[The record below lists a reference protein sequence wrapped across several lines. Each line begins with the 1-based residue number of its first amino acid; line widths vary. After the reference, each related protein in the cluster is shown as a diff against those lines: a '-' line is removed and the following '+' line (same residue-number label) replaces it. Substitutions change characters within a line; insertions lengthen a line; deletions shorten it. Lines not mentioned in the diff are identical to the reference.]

1 MQTIMDFTAQKY
13 DALLDYLRR
22 HVDGEVR
29 FDDVT
34 RRLYSTDASIYQIK
48 PVGVV
53 IPKTTAAL
61 QTAVQIALEM
71 HVPIVP
77 RGGGTSLSGQ
87 SIGAGVVLDCSKY
100 LNNILDIDP
109 HLQIA
114 RVQPGVILDQ
124 FNRALAPHDLQ
135 FGPDVATASRANLGG
150 MIGNNSA
157 GSHSI
162 VHGKTIDHVR
172 KLRTL
177 MSDGKPYDLGP
188 LADAAWQRQ
197 DQRTFLGNLHRQVR
211 QIVSDAEPEILRRF
225 PRILRRVSGYNL
237 DALAASFLW
246 TARSASGFDSRSE
259 SATLTGLH
267 QLLVGSEGTLG
278 VILEAELNLVPKP
291 KVVGLLIP
299 QFASLAAAMDAI
311 AICLEMQP
319 SAVELMDKML
329 IALARNNL
337 SLRDTA
343 AALTGTPEALLMV
356 EFSGDDFGYVTDR
369 IKKLQTKLQGA
380 PGLIATL
387 PAIEATARQP
397 LWNLRNAAVPLLLGV
412 PGDRKPVAFIEDTAV
427 APEHLPR
434 YVARFREI
442 LKKHGTEGTFYGHAS
457 VGCLHIRPILNIKDP
472 HDLTRMRRITED
484 ITDLVLEFGGSLSG
498 EHGDGLAR
506 SEWNRKMFGDVVYD
520 AFCKIKDA
528 FDPHHLFNPG
538 KIVHAPPMTDNLRF
552 ATPNPAAYAARLAE
566 PVAAATIFDYS
577 KQEGFAQSIELC
589 NGAGVCRKLQGG
601 TMCPSFRATR
611 DEKDSTRGRA
621 NLLRLAL
628 VSANPLKELAGDDV
642 NAVLDLCL
650 MCKACK
656 SECPSNVD
664 LAKLKAEVTNLR
676 YQDRPRPL
684 LHRLLARLH
693 RLNRW
698 GSLTAPLTNRL
709 QNNRLARWMLH
720 HLVGIDQR
728 RSLPEL
734 HFDHFRRWFT
744 RTHAVGRK
752 SNRPVL
758 LLDDCFTTYNEP
770 AIGQAAV
777 RVLEAA
783 GHGVELAGLTCC
795 GRTLISKGYLA
806 EARALI
812 QEQAP
817 SLAARL
823 ASGVPI
829 LGLEPSCLLTLV
841 DEWPELVPGPAT
853 TLIAK
858 SAHLADG
865 WLAQQ
870 VRMKSCELKLSPT
883 YSALST
889 QHSALIHGH
898 CHQKALVGTGGTAAL
913 LKLIPG
919 LDVRVLDTGCCGMA
933 GSFGFET
940 EHYDL
945 SVQIADLDLL
955 PALAQH
961 PEALVVAPGTSCRH
975 QIRDLAK
982 RRALHPIELL
992 ANALA
997 K

>member
-1 MQTIMDFTAQKY
+1 MDFAAQKH

-29 FDDVT
+29 FDAT
-34 RRLYSTDASIYQIK
+34 TCKLYSTDASIYQIE

-53 IPKTTAAL
+53 IPKTTTAL

-71 HVPIVP
+71 HIPIVP

-87 SIGAGVVLDCSKY
+87 SIGPGVVVDCSKY
-100 LNNILDIDP
+100 LNNILEIDP
-109 HLQIA
+109 ALPIA

-124 FNRALAPHDLQ
+124 LNLALAVHGLQ

-172 KLRTL
+172 MLRVL
-177 MSDGKPYDLGP
+177 LSDGKSADLGP
-188 LADAAWQRQ
+188 VSVTDWQRQ
-197 DQRTFLGNLHRQVR
+197 DERTFLGKLHRQVR
-211 QIVSDAEPEILRRF
+211 QIVLDAAPEVQRRF

-237 DALAASFLW
+237 DVFANAFAGHDSNRAANA
-246 TARSASGFDSRSE
+246 ARLE
-259 SATLTGLH
+259 SYAAKIPVGLH

-278 VILEAELNLVPKP
+278 VILEAELNIVPMP

-299 QFASLAAAMDAI
+299 QFSSLAAAMDVVAL
-311 AICLEMQP
+311 CLEMQP
-319 SAVELMDKML
+319 SAVELMDHML
-329 IALARNNL
+329 IELARKNL

-343 AALTGTPEALLMV
+343 AALTGTPQALLMV

-369 IKKLQTKLQGA
+369 IKKLQAKLQGK

-387 PAIEATARQP
+387 PAIEASQRQP
-397 LWNLRNAAVPLLLGV
+397 LWTLRNAAVPLLLGA
-412 PGDRKPVAFIEDTAV
+412 PGDRKPVTFIEDTAV

-442 LKKHGTEGTFYGHAS
+442 LKKHGTDGTFYGHAS
-457 VGCLHIRPILNIKDP
+457 VGCLHIRPVLNIKDP
-472 HDLTRMRRITED
+472 HDLARMRRITED

-506 SEWNRKMFGDVVYD
+506 SEWNRKMFGDIVYD

-538 KIVHAPPMTDNLRF
+538 KIVHAPPMTENLRYGP
-552 ATPNPAAYAARLAE
+552 TYQPAE
-566 PVAAATIFDYS
+566 PPTLFDYR
-577 KQEGFAQSIELC
+577 KQEGFARSIELC
-589 NGAGVCRKLQGG
+589 NGSGVCRRLQGG

-621 NLLRLAL
+621 NILRLAL
-628 VSANPLKELAGDDV
+628 VGEHPLKDLASDEV
-642 NAVLDLCL
+642 NEVLDLCL

-664 LAKLKAEVTNLR
+664 VAKLKAEVMNLR
-676 YQDRPRPL
+676 YQDRPRPMFQRML
-684 LHRLLARLH
+684 SRLH

-698 GSLTAPLTNRL
+698 GSLAAPLVNLVQRNRL
-709 QNNRLARWMLH
+709 VRWMLH
-720 HLVGIDQR
+720 HFIGIDRR
-728 RSLPEL
+728 RSLPML
-734 HFDHFRRWFT
+734 HYNHFRRWFA
-744 RTHAVGRK
+744 RRRVSWNAALNPRLG
-752 SNRPVL
+752 SVL

-777 RVLEAA
+777 RILDAA
-783 GHGVELAGLTCC
+783 GFAVELAGLTCC
-795 GRTLISKGYLA
+795 GRTLLSKGFLP

-812 QEQAP
+812 QEQ
-817 SLAARL
+817 STRLAAKI
-823 ASGVPI
+823 AWGEPI

-865 WLAQQ
+865 WLAEKMRAGVFDLDLTTLRSPLTAQQ
-870 VRMKSCELKLSPT
+870 
-883 YSALST
+883 AL
-889 QHSALIHGH
+889 LHGH
-898 CHQKALVGTGGTAAL
+898 CHQKALVGTQGTASL
-913 LKLIPG
+913 LRLIPG

-933 GSFGFET
+933 GSFGFEA

-945 SVQIADLDLL
+945 SVQIARLDLL
-955 PALAQH
+955 PTLARY

-975 QIRDLAK
+975 QIHDLAD
-982 RRALHPIELL
+982 RRALHPLELL
-992 ANALA
+992 AAALE
-997 K
+997 